1 MSTKKKKI
9 SPDRTQVKS
18 FIQQYYGTYKD
29 FCNATGI
36 NLGSFSAYMVG
47 VETMPAIDAKV
58 RAAMKANDY
67 PVAFAENPNIEKQV
81 HKSLIKAQA
90 GEDTNEEIM
99 PGVRM
104 QFDATAS

>member
-1 MSTKKKKI
+1 MGTQKKNHKKN
-9 SPDRTQVKS
+9 SVK
-18 FIQQYYGTYKD
+18 
-29 FCNATGI
+29 
-36 NLGSFSAYMVG
+36 
-47 VETMPAIDAKV
+47 AK
-58 RAAMKANDY
+58 KAKPTILRIHKNKMY
-67 PVAFAENPNIEKQV
+67 QLAHAAFAENPNIEKQV